1 MDETGATTD
10 AGAPSRRPIRLVV
23 GDDLGR
29 SRLTVFFR
37 FLLALPHAVWL
48 TLWTMAVWLV
58 AFPAWLVAL
67 FDGRLPRVFHDFL
80 AAYVRYGVHVAAYV
94 FLAANPFPGFTGR
107 PGYDVDVEIDPP
119 AAQGRWSVAFR
130 LVLALPALLLTSALI
145 GGGGWTYAGVAA
157 SVAILAWFAALVTGR
172 MPRGLRDL
180 AAYAVGYAAHTA
192 GYLLLVTGRY
202 PSADPALVAPRTA
215 LPPHPVRLAVNDP
228 LGRSRLTVF
237 FRLLLALPHVV
248 WVTLWSLVVVIV
260 LPPAWLAALVIG
272 RLPGALGRFF
282 AAYVRYAAHVTAFLY
297 LVGGPFPGF
306 SGASYPVDVTIEPAG
321 RQRRLP
327 IAFRAVL
334 AVPALVVGA
343 GYAAVLL
350 AVAVLGWFAALVTGR
365 MPEGLRNLGAAAVRY
380 SAQVSAYLVLVTD
393 RYPYSAP
400 ALSGPT
406 ADEAAT

>member
-1 MDETGATTD
+1 MDETGATTET
-10 AGAPSRRPIRLVV
+10 GAPSRRPIRLVV

-29 SRLTVFFR
+29 SRLAVFFR
-37 FLLALPHAVWL
+37 LLLALPHAVWL

-119 AAQGRWSVAFR
+119 TAQGRWSVAFR

-157 SVAILAWFAALVTGR
+157 SVAALAWF
-172 MPRGLRDL
+172 
-180 AAYAVGYAAHTA
+180 
-192 GYLLLVTGRY
+192 
-202 PSADPALVAPRTA
+202 
-215 LPPHPVRLAVNDP
+215 
-228 LGRSRLTVF
+228 
-237 FRLLLALPHVV
+237 
-248 WVTLWSLVVVIV
+248 
-260 LPPAWLAALVIG
+260 AALVIG

-406 ADEAAT
+406 AGEAAT